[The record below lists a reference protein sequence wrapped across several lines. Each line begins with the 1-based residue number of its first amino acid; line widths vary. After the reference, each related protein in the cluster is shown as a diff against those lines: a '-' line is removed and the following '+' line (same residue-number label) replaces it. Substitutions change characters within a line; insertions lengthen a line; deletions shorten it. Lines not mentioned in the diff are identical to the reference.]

1 MNILEL
7 PKKDEAEVVP
17 FKQIETAESLDNIFA
32 DIANEANM
40 TIGEAKRKIEIHG
53 SSPILAIKNF
63 LLGNLPSSKSWK
75 SFRKFLKIL
84 KIFTFLGIVHCHYE
98 NESGHRTY
106 LNYFF
111 KCDPSSFEIIDSAKK
126 HLPLTSE
133 IDAKFAE
140 LNKVNFVFD

>member
-1 MNILEL
+1 MTPLGMSHSISGIQMIISQGLTASDSNFPEICFNFILKIRDKKVNPESFFPIMNILEL

-63 LLGNLPSSKSWK
+63 LLG
-75 SFRKFLKIL
+75 IL
-84 KIFTFLGIVHCHYE
+84 RF
-98 NESGHRTY
+98 
-106 LNYFF
+106 
-111 KCDPSSFEIIDSAKK
+111 
-126 HLPLTSE
+126 
-133 IDAKFAE
+133 
-140 LNKVNFVFD
+140 